1 MHGFLLVDK
10 PAEWTSH
17 DVVAVL
23 RGMTGIRQIGHAG
36 TLDPFATG
44 LLVVGVG
51 TATKQLDAVHA
62 FDKEYV
68 ATIRFGATSDTDDCD
83 GMITPF
89 PNAPDIS
96 AAMLENVLQTFRGTI
111 QQTPPMYSAKKVG
124 GRKLYDLAREGK
136 TVVREP
142 VSVTVHEI
150 SIEEVMLPETTGAC
164 SPSFFIPFFSV
175 IPAKAGIHDVDRRPV
190 DPLLQGDDRKDCE
203 QALTLRITCSTG
215 TYIRALARDIGTALG
230 TGAYCAV
237 LRRTRIGPYR
247 VEEAIGPKAF
257 EKETWQERLVQ
268 PQQNIL
274 A

>member
-1 MHGFLLVDK
+1 MNGFLLVDK
-10 PAEWTSH
+10 PAAWTSH

-51 TATKQLDAVHA
+51 AATKQLDAVHA

-83 GMITPF
+83 GVITPS
-89 PNAPDIS
+89 PTVPDIS
-96 AAMLENVLQTFRGTI
+96 AAMLENALQTFRGAI

-150 SIEEVMLPETTGAC
+150 SIVEVALPETA
-164 SPSFFIPFFSV
+164 I
-175 IPAKAGIHDVDRRPV
+175 
-190 DPLLQGDDRKDCE
+190 
-203 QALTLRITCSTG
+203 LRITCSTG

-230 TGAYCAV
+230 TGAYCAA
-237 LRRTRIGPYR
+237 LRRARI
-247 VEEAIGPKAF
+247 
-257 EKETWQERLVQ
+257 
-268 PQQNIL
+268 
-274 A
+274 

>member
-1 MHGFLLVDK
+1 MRFETRDASGFLLVDK
-10 PAEWTSH
+10 PTDWTSH

-83 GMITPF
+83 GVITPF

-96 AAMLENVLQTFRGTI
+96 ATLFENVLASFRGTI

-136 TVVREP
+136 TIAREP
-142 VSVTVHEI
+142 VSVTIHDI
-150 SIEEVMLPETTGAC
+150 SIEHATLPEMA
-164 SPSFFIPFFSV
+164 
-175 IPAKAGIHDVDRRPV
+175 
-190 DPLLQGDDRKDCE
+190 
-203 QALTLRITCSTG
+203 TLRVTCSTG
-215 TYIRALARDIGTALG
+215 TYIRALARDIGAALD
-230 TGAYCAV
+230 TGAYCAA

-247 VEEAIGPKAF
+247 VEDAIGPKEF
-257 EKETWQERLVQ
+257 TKETWVERLVQ
-268 PQQNIL
+268 PNNFF